1 MSMLGAVLVAI
12 LIGAILPLQGL
23 VNARLG
29 THVGGPVVAAFVS
42 FLVGT
47 VMLGLYLLATRTP
60 LALQGSL
67 KLPAWVWAGGVFGAI
82 YVACFTL
89 LIPRIG
95 AAGMI
100 CLAVPDRSQFH
111 DRRFAID
118 RSLEEHDRADER
130 QPRGD
135 CDRWIVEP
143 LRARSFL
150 QKGSVRQRSSSAVSG
165 SAGFTTSSVNRA
177 PPLDATQRTGPVP

>member
-1 MSMLGAVLVAI
+1 MNLVGALLVAV

-29 THVGGPVVAAFVS
+29 VHVGGPVVAAFVS

-47 VMLGLYLLATRTP
+47 VMLGLYLLVTRTP
-60 LALQGSL
+60 IALQGSL
-67 KLPAWVWAGGVFGAI
+67 KLPAWIWAGGAFGAI

-100 CLAVPDRSQFH
+100 CLAVLGQVTASLLLDQFGILQASKPV
-111 DRRFAID
+111 DA
-118 RSLEEHDRADER
+118 
-130 QPRGD
+130 
-135 CDRWIVEP
+135 
-143 LRARSFL
+143 LRILGAL
-150 QKGSVRQRSSSAVSG
+150 LVLAGVLLVVAPWRSSS
-165 SAGFTTSSVNRA
+165 
-177 PPLDATQRTGPVP
+177 P

>member
-1 MSMLGAVLVAI
+1 MNIIGALLVAV

-29 THVGGPVVAAFVS
+29 IHVGGPVVAAFVS

-60 LALQGSL
+60 IALHGSL
-67 KLPAWVWAGGVFGAI
+67 KLPAWIWAGGVFGAI

-89 LIPRIG
+89 LMPRIG

-100 CLAVPDRSQFH
+100 CLSVLGQVTASLLLDQFGILQAPKPVDWMRILGALLVLAGVLLVVAPWRTSAKPAVGQALPEATR
-111 DRRFAID
+111 
-118 RSLEEHDRADER
+118 ER
-130 QPRGD
+130 
-135 CDRWIVEP
+135 
-143 LRARSFL
+143 
-150 QKGSVRQRSSSAVSG
+150 
-165 SAGFTTSSVNRA
+165 
-177 PPLDATQRTGPVP
+177 

>member
-1 MSMLGAVLVAI
+1 MNQFAALLVVV

-29 THVGGPVVAAFVS
+29 VHVGGPVVAAFVS

-47 VMLGLYLLATRTP
+47 AMLGLYLLATRTP
-60 LALQGSL
+60 VTLQGSL
-67 KLPAWVWAGGVFGAI
+67 KLPPWIWAGGVFGAL

-100 CLAVPDRSQFH
+100 CLAVLGQVTASLLLDQFG
-111 DRRFAID
+111 I
-118 RSLEEHDRADER
+118 L
-130 QPRGD
+130 QPQRPVDLTRLLGALLVLAGVLLV
-135 CDRWIVEP
+135 VEP
-143 LRARSFL
+143 WRTPGASPAD
-150 QKGSVRQRSSSAVSG
+150 QA
-165 SAGFTTSSVNRA
+165 AA
-177 PPLDATQRTGPVP
+177 EPPRER

>member
-1 MSMLGAVLVAI
+1 MNMVGALLVAV

-60 LALQGSL
+60 VALQGSL
-67 KLPAWVWAGGVFGAI
+67 KLPAWIWAGGVFGAI

-89 LIPRIG
+89 LLPRIG
-95 AAGMI
+95 AAGMV
-100 CLAVPDRSQFH
+100 CLAVLGQVTASLLLDQFGVLQAPKPVDWMRILGALLVLAGVLLVVAPWRSAKPAAAQALPEAT
-111 DRRFAID
+111 R
-118 RSLEEHDRADER
+118 ER
-130 QPRGD
+130 
-135 CDRWIVEP
+135 
-143 LRARSFL
+143 
-150 QKGSVRQRSSSAVSG
+150 
-165 SAGFTTSSVNRA
+165 
-177 PPLDATQRTGPVP
+177 